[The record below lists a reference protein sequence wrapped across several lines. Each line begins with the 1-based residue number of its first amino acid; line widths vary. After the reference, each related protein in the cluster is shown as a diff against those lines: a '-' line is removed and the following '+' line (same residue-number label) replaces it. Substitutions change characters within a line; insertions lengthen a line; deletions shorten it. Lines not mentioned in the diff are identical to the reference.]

1 MDFRSFC
8 VQPLPR
14 LSWSQRSAERVSRL
28 VSHESNRAT
37 TVRLGVTLGVT
48 RLLIFSVLL
57 CRNGFQAIFDSAPAT
72 NIQSQ
77 LFSVGF
83 VVSGLSPSHVGR
95 LADLSVLT
103 AWCWPPTLPVFPE
116 FRFLFALCSQKILR
130 NRTRL
135 AQAKSHIY
143 PALAHVV
150 VTASF
155 SNALLPKSITGTRR

>member
-1 MDFRSFC
+1 
-8 VQPLPR
+8 
-14 LSWSQRSAERVSRL
+14 
-28 VSHESNRAT
+28 
-37 TVRLGVTLGVT
+37 
-48 RLLIFSVLL
+48 
-57 CRNGFQAIFDSAPAT
+57 
-72 NIQSQ
+72 
-77 LFSVGF
+77 
-83 VVSGLSPSHVGR
+83 
-95 LADLSVLT
+95 VLT

-116 FRFLFALCSQKILR
+116 FRFLFALCSQKIPR